1 MIAYRSVYKL
11 LFISLLCCCMVLCA
25 CTVMDSSC
33 VGGST
38 CSIACLLYARRL
50 YGDLLLNNCV
60 VKLAVSPLSSC
71 HLFSHFS
78 RSLVVEPCSSYP
90 TTVAGSMR
98 LASHS
103 WVRHAWETAVMCKH
117 RTRRPSVFRRSFAAV
132 ASTAALHQPPRVAAP
147 FPPSSYPAPLIPSYT
162 LRGKRDYV
170 VLGVETTCDD
180 TSLAL
185 VSSNGAIL
193 ATATASQWHLLQQYK
208 GVHPAMAARSHQQN
222 LAPLLSHCLT
232 AAALP
237 PAAIDVVAV
246 AAGPGLSP
254 CLAAGVQWAAE
265 LARQLSCSYVGVH
278 HILSH
283 SLVAQ
288 LSGSERSGGLRFPH
302 LSLVVSGGHTSLL
315 LFLSPLHALTVGE
328 TMDDAM
334 GEALDKAVRLLDIQ
348 PRQQEA
354 PGAALE
360 RIAAQ
365 AEQVEV
371 PPSIAALPPLPM
383 PLQGR
388 EGCDF
393 SFCGLKT
400 ALATRV
406 QSLRDSSADG
416 RLTAA
421 ETAHLALSFQSVCCQ
436 HLINRALAAV
446 SLVRRQLPALDQL
459 VLAGGVACN
468 EQLRRVT
475 TASMS
480 VRGVEV
486 CVPSRALCM
495 DNGVMIAWMGV
506 VQAGLGHEDSY
517 ELGYQ
522 PQWPAGRRINLA
534 TERLPIVG

>member
-1 MIAYRSVYKL
+1 
-11 LFISLLCCCMVLCA
+11 
-25 CTVMDSSC
+25 
-33 VGGST
+33 
-38 CSIACLLYARRL
+38 
-50 YGDLLLNNCV
+50 
-60 VKLAVSPLSSC
+60 
-71 HLFSHFS
+71 
-78 RSLVVEPCSSYP
+78 
-90 TTVAGSMR
+90 MR
-98 LASHS
+98 LASHL
-103 WVRHAWETAVMCKH
+103 WARHVWQTALACPH
-117 RTRRPSVFRRSFAAV
+117 QTQTASVLRCSFA
-132 ASTAALHQPPRVAAP
+132 SVAAAVVHRQP
-147 FPPSSYPAPLIPSYT
+147 ARAAHPPSSRPPTPLPAYT

-185 VSSNGAIL
+185 VNSGGAVL

-208 GVHPAMAARSHQQN
+208 GVHPAMAARSHQHN
-222 LAPLLSHCLT
+222 LPPLLQHCL
-232 AAALP
+232 ASAALP
-237 PAAIDVVAV
+237 ADAIDVVAV

-254 CLAAGVQWAAE
+254 CLAVGVQWAAD

-288 LSGSERSGGLRFPH
+288 LSGSAHSGGLRFPH

-315 LFLSPLHALTVGE
+315 LFLSPLHALTLGE

-334 GEALDKAVRLLDIQ
+334 GEALDKAVRLLDIA
-348 PRQQEA
+348 PSEQEA

-360 RIAAQ
+360 RWAAQ
-365 AEQVEV
+365 AQHLEA
-371 PPSIAALPPLPM
+371 PASIAALPPLPM

-400 ALATRV
+400 ALATRA
-406 QSLRDSSADG
+406 QTLRDASSDG

-421 ETAHLALSFQSVCCQ
+421 ETAHFAYSFQSTCCQ
-436 HLINRALAAV
+436 HLINRSLAAL
-446 SLVRRQLPALDQL
+446 SLVRKQLPTLDQL

-468 EQLRRVT
+468 GELRRVL
-475 TASMS
+475 AAAMS
-480 VRGVEV
+480 RRGVEL
-486 CVPSRALCM
+486 CVPPPALCV

-522 PQWPAGRRINLA
+522 PQWPAGRRIDLA
-534 TERLPIVG
+534 TERLPTVG

>member
-1 MIAYRSVYKL
+1 
-11 LFISLLCCCMVLCA
+11 
-25 CTVMDSSC
+25 
-33 VGGST
+33 
-38 CSIACLLYARRL
+38 
-50 YGDLLLNNCV
+50 
-60 VKLAVSPLSSC
+60 
-71 HLFSHFS
+71 
-78 RSLVVEPCSSYP
+78 
-90 TTVAGSMR
+90 MR
-98 LASHS
+98 LTSHS
-103 WVRHAWETAVMCKH
+103 WVRYVWQTALACPH
-117 RTRRPSVFRRSFAAV
+117 RTPGLVLLRRSFAAV
-132 ASTAALHQPPRVAAP
+132 AAATPQRNTQPVAS
-147 FPPSSYPAPLIPSYT
+147 PPLSHAEPLSLLPSYA
-162 LRGKRDYV
+162 LRGKRDYL

-185 VSSNGAIL
+185 VNSSGAIL
-193 ATATASQWHLLQQYK
+193 ATATASQWHLLQQYR

-222 LAPLLSHCLT
+222 LPPLLAHCLT
-232 AAALP
+232 TAALP
-237 PAAIDVVAV
+237 AAAIDVVAV

-254 CLAAGVQWAAE
+254 CLAVGVQWASQ
-265 LARQLSCSYVGVH
+265 LARQLACSFVGVH

-288 LSGSERSGGLRFPH
+288 LSGSEHSGGLRFPH

-334 GEALDKAVRLLDIQ
+334 GEALDKAVRVLDIE
-348 PRQQEA
+348 PTEQEA

-360 RIAAQ
+360 RVAAQ
-365 AEQVEV
+365 AEGVEV
-371 PPSIAALPPLPM
+371 PASVAALPALPV

-406 QSLRDSSADG
+406 QSLRAASTDG

-421 ETAHLALSFQSVCCQ
+421 ETAHLAYSFQANCCQ
-436 HLINRALAAV
+436 HLINRTLAAL
-446 SLVRRQLPALDQL
+446 SLVRKQLPALDQL

-468 EQLRRVT
+468 GHLRRVLA
-475 TASMS
+475 ASMS
-480 VRGVEV
+480 ERGMEL
-486 CVPSRALCM
+486 CVPPRALCV

-506 VQAGLGHEDSY
+506 VQAGLGHEDNY

-522 PQWPAGRRINLA
+522 PQWPAGRRIDLA
-534 TERLPIVG
+534 TERLPVAG